1 MRLLDRYIVRS
12 FLLNYL
18 LAFAVMCGMYVLLD
32 LIVNFDRF
40 SKGAAMAGESTALMG
55 SMGLDILEY
64 YSYQLLV
71 IFQQVAGAIPLMA
84 AGFTM
89 VRMTRHNELTAMLA
103 SGVSLYRV
111 ATPIVL
117 VSIIFSGLVIVDQE
131 VLMPACADKLIRK
144 HEEVNRTESKTDPV
158 YFVKDADNSLFM
170 ASAYDPTSQSLKD
183 VRIIQRDEDGTPI
196 GRIMADSAVWN
207 PNLKNNPGSAGGWQF
222 KNVRHIDDRTGNDP
236 SKRLAEK
243 VEATYDYFTNL
254 SPQQLDLIAT
264 KKAVDYLASSQIQSL
279 IEASLGPTRA
289 SLEKTMHTRFTQPI
303 MNVILLLVGIP
314 FLLTREPRQL
324 VFNMFYCTAAT
335 SVIFAATFVMYQ
347 AAGTVVPPVL
357 GAWLPVLLFAPVA
370 VAMLDTIKT

>member
-12 FLLNYL
+12 FLLNYV

-40 SKGAAMAGESTALMG
+40 SKGASIAGQSTAVIG
-55 SMGLDILEY
+55 DMGLDILEY
-64 YSYQLLV
+64 YMYQMLV

-117 VSIIFSGLVIVDQE
+117 VSIIFSALVIVDQE

-144 HEEVNRTESKTDPV
+144 HEEINRASSKMDPV

-170 ASAYDPTSQSLKD
+170 ASSYDPNTQTLKD

-196 GRIMADSAVWN
+196 GRIMADSAAWN
-207 PNLKNNPGSAGGWQF
+207 PNLKDNPYRAGAWQF
-222 KNVRHIDDRTGNDP
+222 KNVRHIDDRPGNDP
-236 SKRLAEK
+236 SKKLAER
-243 VEATYDYFTNL
+243 VEVAYDYYTNL

-264 KKAVDYLASSQIQSL
+264 KKSVDFLASSQIQSL

-335 SVIFAATFVMYQ
+335 STIFAATFVLYQ
-347 AAGTVVPPVL
+347 AAGTVMPPVL
-357 GAWLPVLLFAPVA
+357 GAWLPVLLFAPLA
-370 VAMLDTIKT
+370 IAMLDTIKT

>member
-144 HEEVNRTESKTDPV
+144 HEEVNRTASKTDPV
-158 YFVKDADNSLFM
+158 FFIKDADNSLFM
-170 ASAYDPTSQSLKD
+170 ASAFDSTAQTLKD

-222 KNVRHIDDRTGNDP
+222 KNARHIDDRTGNDP
-236 SKRLAEK
+236 TKKLAER
-243 VEATYDYFTNL
+243 VDATYDYFTNL

-335 SVIFAATFVMYQ
+335 SIIFAATFVLYQ

>member
-12 FLLNYL
+12 FLLNYV

-40 SKGAAMAGESTALMG
+40 SKGAAMDGESTALIG

-117 VSIIFSGLVIVDQE
+117 VSIVFSGLVIVDQE

-144 HEEVNRTESKTDPV
+144 HEEVNRAESKSDPI

-170 ASAYDPTSQSLKD
+170 ASAYDPAALTLKD

-196 GRIMADSAVWN
+196 GRIMADSAAWN
-207 PNLKNNPGSAGGWQF
+207 PNLKDYPGRAGAWQF

-236 SKRLAEK
+236 SKKLAER

-264 KKAVDYLASSQIQSL
+264 KKAVDFLASSQIQSL

-335 SVIFAATFVMYQ
+335 SIIFAATFVLYQ

-357 GAWLPVLLFAPVA
+357 GAWLPV
-370 VAMLDTIKT
+370 